1 MYLIQHNGQLSIE
14 EFFHP
19 FGGHLDPDNRWV
31 VMSEIIPWE
40 KLEDQ
45 YAPLFNRTIGA
56 PAKPFRMALGAL
68 CIQQRLGL
76 TDRDTVEIITECPYM
91 QYFIG
96 LSAYQY
102 TKPFDS
108 SMMVHF
114 RKRIGPDLIK
124 VCNDM
129 TKQNG
134 IAMVKDLLSQCSEKE
149 CTETEREEL
158 ASIVATLGEKPS
170 SVDPD
175 ANWGTLILDAT
186 CAPEDIPY
194 PSDLRLLNE
203 ARETTEYVIDNL
215 HAQISD
221 SFGRKPRCNRDKA
234 RSIFLSV
241 AKKKKTTKNEL
252 REAKRFQLSEI
263 SRNLSSIDKLIDCG
277 ASLSGLEHYLYKKL
291 LVTSELYRQQQ
302 HMYDEDAC
310 RVDNRIVNLSKPHVR
325 PIVRGKAGRKTE
337 FGAKISVSDDNGFV
351 ELDRLGWE
359 NYNESADLIP
369 RVEKYKQDRGYYPER
384 VCADLIYMTS
394 KNKQFCADHGIRL
407 SGRRLGRNSK
417 AQEQTTEQ
425 KELFKADQRKRSVI
439 EGRFGTGKRKYGL
452 DLIMTKLVETS
463 ECVISMAL
471 YVMNIEKILRLV
483 RLVYAFFLCL
493 YYFLLLALK
502 QLHEEDWILA
512 A

>member
-1 MYLIQHNGQLSIE
+1 
-14 EFFHP
+14 
-19 FGGHLDPDNRWV
+19 
-31 VMSEIIPWE
+31 
-40 KLEDQ
+40 
-45 YAPLFNRTIGA
+45 
-56 PAKPFRMALGAL
+56 
-68 CIQQRLGL
+68 
-76 TDRDTVEIITECPYM
+76 
-91 QYFIG
+91 
-96 LSAYQY
+96 
-102 TKPFDS
+102 
-108 SMMVHF
+108 
-114 RKRIGPDLIK
+114 
-124 VCNDM
+124 M

-134 IAMVKDLLSQCSEKE
+134 IALVKDLLSQCSEKE
-149 CTETEREEL
+149 CTETEKEEL
-158 ASIVATLGEKPS
+158 ASIVAVLGEKPA

-175 ANWGTLILDAT
+175 ANWGTLILDAS

-194 PSDLRLLNE
+194 PSDLRLLNVGE
-203 ARETTEYVIDNL
+203 AFSAGVARETTEYVIDSL

-234 RSIFLSV
+234 RSMYLSV

-252 REAKRFQLSEI
+252 RKAKRFQLSEI
-263 SRNLSSIDKLIDCG
+263 SRNLSSIDRLIDCG

-302 HMYDEDAC
+302 QMYDDDVR

-369 RVEKYKQDRGYYPER
+369 RIEKYKQDRGYYPER
-384 VCADLIYMTS
+384 VCADQIYMSS

-483 RLVYAFFLCL
+483 RLVYVFFLCL

-502 QLHEEDWILA
+502 PLREDDWMLA

>member
-1 MYLIQHNGQLSIE
+1 
-14 EFFHP
+14 
-19 FGGHLDPDNRWV
+19 
-31 VMSEIIPWE
+31 
-40 KLEDQ
+40 
-45 YAPLFNRTIGA
+45 
-56 PAKPFRMALGAL
+56 
-68 CIQQRLGL
+68 
-76 TDRDTVEIITECPYM
+76 M

-96 LSAYQY
+96 LSGYQY
-102 TKPFDS
+102 TKPFDP

-114 RKRIGPDLIK
+114 RKRISPDLIK

-134 IAMVKDLLSQCSEKE
+134 IALVKDLLSQCSEKE

-158 ASIVATLGEKPS
+158 ASIVAELGEKPS

-175 ANWGTLILDAT
+175 ANWGTLILDAS

-194 PSDLRLLNE
+194 PSDLRLLHE
-203 ARETTEYVIDNL
+203 ARETTESVIDNL

-234 RSIFLSV
+234 RSVYLSV
-241 AKKKKTTKNEL
+241 AKKKKATKNEL

-277 ASLSGLEHYLYKKL
+277 ASLSGLDHYLYKKL

-302 HMYDEDAC
+302 HMYDEDTC

-359 NYNESADLIP
+359 NYNESVDLIP
-369 RVEKYKQDRGYYPER
+369 RVEKYKLDRGYYPER
-384 VCADLIYMTS
+384 VCADQI
-394 KNKQFCADHGIRL
+394 
-407 SGRRLGRNSK
+407 
-417 AQEQTTEQ
+417 
-425 KELFKADQRKRSVI
+425 
-439 EGRFGTGKRKYGL
+439 
-452 DLIMTKLVETS
+452 
-463 ECVISMAL
+463 
-471 YVMNIEKILRLV
+471 
-483 RLVYAFFLCL
+483 
-493 YYFLLLALK
+493 
-502 QLHEEDWILA
+502 
-512 A
+512 

>member
-1 MYLIQHNGQLSIE
+1 
-14 EFFHP
+14 
-19 FGGHLDPDNRWV
+19 
-31 VMSEIIPWE
+31 
-40 KLEDQ
+40 
-45 YAPLFNRTIGA
+45 
-56 PAKPFRMALGAL
+56 
-68 CIQQRLGL
+68 
-76 TDRDTVEIITECPYM
+76 
-91 QYFIG
+91 
-96 LSAYQY
+96 
-102 TKPFDS
+102 
-108 SMMVHF
+108 
-114 RKRIGPDLIK
+114 
-124 VCNDM
+124 M

-134 IAMVKDLLSQCSEKE
+134 IAMLKDLLTECAERE
-149 CTETEREEL
+149 CTEADKEQL
-158 ASIVATLGEKPS
+158 ASIVDLLGEKPS
-170 SVDPD
+170 SVDPE
-175 ANWGTLILDAT
+175 ANWGTLMLDAT

-203 ARETTEYVIDNL
+203 ARETTEYVIDKL

-221 SFGRKPRCNRDKA
+221 SYGRKPRCNRDKA
-234 RSIFLSV
+234 RYMFLSV
-241 AKKKKTTKNEL
+241 VKKKKTTKKEL
-252 REAKRFQLSEI
+252 REAKRFQLIEI

-277 ASLSGLEHYLYKKL
+277 ASLSGLSCHFYKKL

-302 HMYDEDAC
+302 HMFDEDAC

-337 FGAKISVSDDNGFV
+337 FGAKISLSDDNDFV

-359 NYNESADLIP
+359 NYKESADLIP

-471 YVMNIEKILRLV
+471 
-483 RLVYAFFLCL
+483 
-493 YYFLLLALK
+493 
-502 QLHEEDWILA
+502 
-512 A
+512 